1 MNIIDKNSILEGMKQ
16 RLSTLQ
22 ERHERDF
29 SGGVQSDMFAIRE
42 LKVWIGKIER
52 GEHDAQIWVD

>member
-1 MNIIDKNSILEGMKQ
+1 MNIIDKKSILDDMKQ
-16 RLSTLQ
+16 RLTTLQ

-52 GEHDAQIWVD
+52 GEHDTKIWGD